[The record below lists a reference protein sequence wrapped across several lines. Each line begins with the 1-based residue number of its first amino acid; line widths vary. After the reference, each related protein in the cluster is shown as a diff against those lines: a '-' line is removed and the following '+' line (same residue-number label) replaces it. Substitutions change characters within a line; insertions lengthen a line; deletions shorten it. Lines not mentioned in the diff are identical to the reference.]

1 MVICLYYVLKFP
13 SQIPYHNQSFI
24 KYRKLQT
31 LTKQNYYLDNS
42 SDVCIKTVESDPSQ
56 ITKSNSIQI
65 DGSNHHEI
73 CWNFLKL
80 SQAFHRKKRMNW
92 ICMLI
97 LCKICPSPKVLS
109 MYIQKQILKTDPF
122 QTCYYIYIMIVFLI
136 AV

>member
-1 MVICLYYVLKFP
+1 MVICLYYVLKFI

-80 SQAFHRKKRMNW
+80 SQAQEENE
-92 ICMLI
+92 LN
-97 LCKICPSPKVLS
+97 LYGNTLQNLS
-109 MYIQKQILKTDPF
+109 ISKGP
-122 QTCYYIYIMIVFLI
+122 
-136 AV
+136 

>member
-1 MVICLYYVLKFP
+1 MICIKQTAMVICLYYVLKFP

-42 SDVCIKTVESDPSQ
+42 SDVYIKTVESDPSQ

-92 ICMLI
+92 ICMVI

-122 QTCYYIYIMIVFLI
+122 QTCYYTSW
-136 AV
+136 